1 MGEVVGYVRVSTT
14 GQKLDIQLEAL
25 EKAGVTKRFKEKVP
39 GVAKDRPQ
47 LHALLDYVRAGD
59 TVIVTKL
66 DRIARNTRHL
76 LEVTDQLKVR
86 GVTFRVLNNNL
97 DTYTP
102 NGKLMLTMLGAIA
115 EFERDMMLERRAE
128 GIAKAKAE
136 GKYKGRKPTARAKA
150 KEVFELA
157 AQGHTRQSIADK
169 LGIGVA
175 SVYRVLKEY
184 NPNKIKSVSK
194 TKPKE
199 KAKKT
204 IEKKPTGKKIIAPVM
219 IADRLYSIFRK

>member
-1 MGEVVGYVRVSTT
+1 MGEVVGYARVSTT
-14 GQKLDIQLEAL
+14 GQKLDVQLEAL
-25 EKAGVTKRFKEKVP
+25 EKAGVTKRFKEKVS

-47 LHALLDYVRAGD
+47 LHALLDYVRNGD
-59 TVIVTKL
+59 TVVVTKL
-66 DRIARNTRHL
+66 DRIARSTRHL
-76 LEVTDQLKVR
+76 LEVTDQLKDR
-86 GVTFRVLNNNL
+86 GVTFKVQNNNL
-97 DTYTP
+97 DTSTP

-115 EFERDMMLERRAE
+115 EFEREMMLERQAE

-175 SVYRVLKEY
+175 SVYRVLKGH
-184 NPNKIKSVSK
+184 NPNKIKAVSK

-199 KAKKT
+199 KIIKT
-204 IEKKPTGKKIIAPVM
+204 VKKKPVRKKM
-219 IADRLYSIFRK
+219 DRPSDDSQQSLFDF